1 MTTKVIIL
9 GKQQETEPKKKI
21 QFVKILCTDLSFR
34 EAESEPI
41 AYKNIE
47 LICRNY
53 GDFDLMFVYNED
65 RNDSFLCLGHFNDG
79 VV

>member
-1 MTTKVIIL
+1 MTKVIII
-9 GKQQETEPKKKI
+9 GQQQETEPKKKI
-21 QFVKILCTDLSFR
+21 EFVKILCADLSFR
-34 EAESEPI
+34 EAESEPR

-65 RNDSFLCLGHFNDG
+65 RNDSILYLGHFNDG